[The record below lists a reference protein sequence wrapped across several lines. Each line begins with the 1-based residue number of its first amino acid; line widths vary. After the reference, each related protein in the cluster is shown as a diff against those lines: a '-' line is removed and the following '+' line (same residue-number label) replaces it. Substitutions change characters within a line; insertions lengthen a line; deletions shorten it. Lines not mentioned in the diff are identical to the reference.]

1 MVASSRSARRIYDLQ
16 LELAYLRAMR
26 AVARRDSPEA
36 VAGIDEAIDHVHVV
50 LRGAE
55 AETTTELPMRR
66 LATQFGLSFVEQNLV
81 WAAVAATGDPRF
93 VIPATALVG
102 SDARGGLP
110 LALFSLIAELDGD
123 VSRMIALRLTVT
135 HPLVRYQLLEVGSES
150 QVVRAKPS
158 LAVYLA
164 GDSEL
169 DPVVAAQGGFVALPR
184 IRLFDAAQETA
195 RRLMAEG
202 IAISS
207 GAPDGEPPVLVLE
220 GPAGTG
226 RRVAVA
232 SVADRDVLAL
242 DIARTAP
249 TDAATAEAVAALRR
263 ECVLRGAVAVIC
275 HVDELADGEASTRL
289 RTLGR
294 LLDQFPGPVVVTSA
308 RRGLDLG
315 TRRRVLR
322 IGWPIP
328 DTATRMALWRHFIGT
343 AGAHLTDEDLAP
355 LAMRHALGA
364 AAIERAV
371 NTAHHL
377 AYSRGEH
384 LRIDVI
390 DLVTGLRNDIAD
402 RVGSLARRVEL
413 KQSWADLVLA
423 PDLMDQVQSLIARV
437 RHSHRVY
444 EQWGFAKK
452 AARGFGVPAL
462 LSGPPGTGKTM
473 VAGIIA
479 AELGLELMQVDL
491 SQVVSK
497 WIGETEKQLSIVFDA
512 AEAGHALLLF
522 DEADALFAKRTEVRG
537 ATERYAN
544 LEVNYLLQRVESFGG
559 ITILTTNF
567 DAAIDPA
574 LKRRLAAHIVFWPPD
589 EEERQDLWQRMLATG
604 SAPVAPKLDVRKLA
618 REFPD
623 MTGANIRNSV
633 LAAAFLA
640 AADDSAITQGHLE
653 RAAKGEYRS
662 MGRIFSR

>member
-1 MVASSRSARRIYDLQ
+1 MEASIER
-16 LELAYLRAMR
+16 
-26 AVARRDSPEA
+26 
-36 VAGIDEAIDHVHVV
+36 
-50 LRGAE
+50 AE
-55 AETTTELPMRR
+55 AGLREAEDSEGAADLPMRR
-66 LATQFGLSFVEQNLV
+66 LAAQFGLPLVEQSLV

-123 VSRMIALRLTVT
+123 TSRAVALRLAIT
-135 HPLVRYQLLEVGSES
+135 HPLVRYQLLEMISEL
-150 QVVRAKPS
+150 QVVRAKPC
-158 LAVYLA
+158 LAIFLA
-164 GDSEL
+164 GDSDL

-184 IRLFDAAQETA
+184 VRIFDAAQEEG
-195 RRLMAEG
+195 RRLLADG
-202 IAISS
+202 IASS
-207 GAPDGEPPVLVLE
+207 AGDPDGEPPVLVLE
-220 GPAGTG
+220 GPMGTG

-242 DIARTAP
+242 DLARTAP
-249 TDAATAEAVAALRR
+249 TEAATAEAVAALRR
-263 ECVLRGAVAVIC
+263 ECVLRGSIPVIC
-275 HVDELADGEASTRL
+275 HVDELVDGENGARL

-294 LLDQFPGPVVVTSA
+294 LLDQFPGAVVVTSA
-308 RRGLDLG
+308 RPGLDLG

-322 IGWPIP
+322 IAWPIP
-328 DTATRMALWRHFIGT
+328 DTATRLALWRHSIGS
-343 AGAHLTDEDLAP
+343 AGAHLGDEELAP
-355 LAMRHALGA
+355 LALRHALGA
-364 AAIERAV
+364 GAIERAV

-377 AYSRGEH
+377 ASSRGEH
-384 LRIDVI
+384 LRVDTI

-402 RVGSLARRVEL
+402 RVGGLARRVEL
-413 KQSWADLVLA
+413 KQSWSDLVLA
-423 PDLMDQVQSLIARV
+423 PDLLDQVQSLIARV

-452 AARGFGVPAL
+452 AARGLGVPAL

-604 SAPVAPKLDVRKLA
+604 SAPVGAKLDFRTLA
-618 REFPD
+618 HDFPD
-623 MTGANIRNSV
+623 MTGANIRNAV

-640 AADDSAITQGHLE
+640 AADNSPITQDHLE

-662 MGRIFSR
+662 MGRVLSR

>member
-1 MVASSRSARRIYDLQ
+1 ML
-16 LELAYLRAMR
+16 
-26 AVARRDSPEA
+26 AVAKRDSNDAIAGVDAAIERAATALSESEA
-36 VAGIDEAIDHVHVV
+36 AD
-50 LRGAE
+50 GAS
-55 AETTTELPMRR
+55 ELPMRR
-66 LATQFGLSFVEQNLV
+66 LAAQFDLPPVEQSLV

-110 LALFSLIAELDGD
+110 LALFSLISELEGD
-123 VSRMIALRLTVT
+123 ASRTLALRFSAG
-135 HPLVRYQLLEVGSES
+135 HPLLAYQLVELNSES
-150 QVVRAKPS
+150 QVVRTKPC
-158 LAVYLA
+158 LASYLA
-164 GDSEL
+164 GDAAL
-169 DPVVAAQGGFVALPR
+169 DPVFAAQGGFVTLPR
-184 IRLFDAAQETA
+184 VRLFDAAQEAA
-195 RRLMAEG
+195 RRLISEG
-202 IAISS
+202 LAAA
-207 GAPDGEPPVLVLE
+207 GDDGEPPVLVLE

-226 RRVAVA
+226 RRTAIA
-232 SVADRDVLAL
+232 SVADRNVLAI
-242 DIARTAP
+242 DMTRTAS
-249 TDAATAEAVAALRR
+249 TEAATAEAIATLRR
-263 ECVLRGAVAVIC
+263 ECVLRGAIAAMCQI
-275 HVDELADGEASTRL
+275 DGLLDGENGGRL

-294 LLDQFPGPVVVTSA
+294 LLDHFPGPVVVTSA

-322 IGWPIP
+322 VTWPIP
-328 DTATRMALWRHFIGT
+328 DTATRLALWRHYIGS
-343 AGAHLTDEDLAP
+343 AGAHLDDEELAP
-355 LAMRHALGA
+355 MALRHALGA
-364 AAIERAV
+364 SAIQRAV
-371 NTAHHL
+371 NTAHHV

-384 LRIDVI
+384 LRVDVS

-402 RVGSLARRVEL
+402 RVGSLARRIEL
-413 KQSWADLVLA
+413 KQSWSDLVLA
-423 PDLMDQVQSLIARV
+423 PDLMDQVQTLIARV

-444 EQWGFAKK
+444 EQWGFGKK

-497 WIGETEKQLSIVFDA
+497 WIGETEKQLSVVFDA

-537 ATERYAN
+537 ATDRYAN
-544 LEVNYLLQRVESFGG
+544 LEVNYLLQRVENFGG

-589 EEERQDLWQRMLATG
+589 EEERHDLWQRMLATG
-604 SAPVAPKLDVRKLA
+604 AAPVAAKLDLRKLA
-618 REFPD
+618 RDFPD

-640 AADDSAITQGHLE
+640 AGDDSAITQAHLE
-653 RAAKGEYRS
+653 RAAKGESRS
-662 MGRIFSR
+662 MGRVLR